1 MGNVNAQGLPPLGP
15 GGTIVGMKPAAIIA
29 ILTAAL
35 GVCIAPGCNVIK
47 LPEAPVPITTPEA
60 TVDRVELVD
69 RSETAAR
76 YLIVLTLNNPNDFAL
91 PMTDT
96 QYELAIAG
104 AAAEPYDGDTI
115 PNATL
120 PASGSIQIK
129 LPAVVR
135 GAGEGQY
142 DLSGSIRV
150 FPPGQL
156 KKVGYELGI
165 PRPRVAFAA
174 KGDVTPNIGG
184 EVIDI
189 PVIEGAD
196 AVEGETITPT
206 DRRADDEDERQDEA
220 PETPGVGIE

>member
-1 MGNVNAQGLPPLGP
+1 MF
-15 GGTIVGMKPAAIIA
+15 MAA
-29 ILTAAL
+29 TAAL
-35 GVCIAPGCNVIK
+35 TTTGCNVIK

-69 RSETAAR
+69 QSETAAR
-76 YLIVLTLNNPNDFAL
+76 YLIFLTLTNPNDFAL

-104 AAAEPYDGDTI
+104 TAAEAYDGDTI

-120 PASGSIQIK
+120 PGSGTIQLQ
-129 LPAVVR
+129 LPAVVK
-135 GAGEGQY
+135 GGTPGQY
-142 DLSGSIRV
+142 DVSGSIRV

-184 EVIDI
+184 EVIDV

-196 AVEGETITPT
+196 AIEGETITPT
-206 DRRADDEDERQDEA
+206 DRRGDDDDVREDEA